1 MDRSDSQQDASIT
14 SATFDRRAI
23 IRYHWS
29 GLVVLSLFIV
39 TIPLAMLLGVIYKLV
54 LDRVVGAWSAELTT
68 QSLIVRKG
76 VWNKVERTIPLEK
89 ITDLSVAQG
98 PIMRYCGIDRIGVE
112 TAGQTGG
119 QNGAPLINL
128 LGVVDS
134 ASFRASVLA
143 QRDELAGRA
152 TPTVADDRSATDHLV
167 EISETLRRIEAIL
180 ERND

>member
-1 MDRSDSQQDASIT
+1 MDRSDSQQDASIA

-39 TIPLAMLLGVIYKLV
+39 TIPLAILLGVIYKLV

-98 PIMRYCGIDRIGVE
+98 PIMRYCGIDRIGV
-112 TAGQTGG
+112 
-119 QNGAPLINL
+119 
-128 LGVVDS
+128 
-134 ASFRASVLA
+134 
-143 QRDELAGRA
+143 
-152 TPTVADDRSATDHLV
+152 
-167 EISETLRRIEAIL
+167 
-180 ERND
+180 